1 MADQPTDFLKD
12 YQALAQQSWDAWTRY
27 LQQQPAAV
35 SPFAPPGSSTRA
47 DDFMTRSMAGAKAYA
62 DWLRSAATS
71 GLGQGG
77 DDWQRQM
84 QNLFAGMGGQ
94 PFTQAFAG
102 LDGASAQ
109 SFFQQW
115 QHWMQAQNGMGAMP
129 GLAGMS
135 GFNAMPNFNA
145 MPSFAMPNFGAMP
158 SFSDMPGFGDTTAAF
173 GFTRERQLQQQALA
187 AAMRDYA
194 DTASRYQSLIQ
205 QANAQGFERLQAQ
218 LAEMANTDK
227 QVDSLKGLYDLWVD
241 AAEECYAQI
250 ALSAEFKQVYGAMVN
265 AQMRVRQLQQQQ
277 LEAACRELG
286 LPTRSEVTALG
297 KRLQELRREVRS
309 AAAQNH
315 AGAGDDADDLRAEV
329 IALKRKLAEAQKKAN
344 TSNVAAKTAKKPAP
358 ARSAAPKKTAGSKT
372 AARRSK

>member
-35 SPFAPPGSSTRA
+35 SPFAPPGSNTRT

-71 GLGQGG
+71 GMGQGG
-77 DDWQRQM
+77 GDWQRQM

-94 PFTQAFAG
+94 PFTQAFSG
-102 LDGASAQ
+102 LDSGSAQ

-115 QHWMQAQNGMGAMP
+115 QHWMQAQGGLGAMP
-129 GLAGMS
+129 GFTGMS
-135 GFNAMPNFNA
+135 GFNP
-145 MPSFAMPNFGAMP
+145 MPNFGSIPDFGA
-158 SFSDMPGFGDTTAAF
+158 MPGFGDTAAF

-187 AAMRDYA
+187 TAMREYA
-194 DTASRYQSLIQ
+194 DMAARYQSLIQ

-218 LAEMANTDK
+218 LAEMASTDK
-227 QVDSLKGLYDLWVD
+227 QVESLKGLYDLWVD
-241 AAEECYAQI
+241 AAEDCYAQI

-309 AAAQNH
+309 AAAQQSSE
-315 AGAGDDADDLRAEV
+315 AGDAADTLRAEV
-329 IALKRKLAEAQKKAN
+329 AALKRKLAEAQRKAEPSK
-344 TSNVAAKTAKKPAP
+344 TAVKTAKKPAP
-358 ARSAAPKKTAGSKT
+358 ARSAAPRKTAGSK
-372 AARRSK
+372 AGVRRSK

>member
-35 SPFAPPGSSTRA
+35 SPFAPPSSNTRA

-84 QNLFAGMGGQ
+84 QSLFAGMGGQ

-102 LDGASAQ
+102 LDSASAQ

-115 QHWMQAQNGMGAMP
+115 QHWMQAQNGLGAIP

-135 GFNAMPNFNA
+135 GFSAMPNFNA
-145 MPSFAMPNFGAMP
+145 MPNFGGMPNFGA
-158 SFSDMPGFGDTTAAF
+158 MPGFGDTTAAF

-187 AAMRDYA
+187 AAMREYA
-194 DTASRYQSLIQ
+194 DMASRYQSLIQ

-218 LAEMANTDK
+218 LTEMASTDK
-227 QVDSLKGLYDLWVD
+227 QVESLKGLYDLWVD

-286 LPTRSEVTALG
+286 LPTRSEVAALG

-309 AAAQNH
+309 AAAQSD
-315 AGAGDDADDLRAEV
+315 AVTGDGADALRAEV
-329 IALKRKLAEAQKKAN
+329 AELKRKLAHAQKKAEPAKA
-344 TSNVAAKTAKKPAP
+344 AAKTAKKSAP
-358 ARSAAPKKTAGSKT
+358 ARSAAPKKTASAKT
-372 AARRSK
+372 GARRSK